1 MTNTGNRKYFIIVG
15 KTLSFFAVRFFMEP
29 CFDFLPTTKFFFMFA
44 PTVSLILEYGPFL
57 LKNKDSDT
65 KGSVFLEVIFIT
77 STRDHA
83 ETTTTNRTTTFSY
96 YRIFSQTT
104 TLWFLRSFQPFRHSF
119 DSFYQPHAAQLRRL
133 ENFPF
138 AYSNICCASHFM
150 GNRMR

>member
-1 MTNTGNRKYFIIVG
+1 
-15 KTLSFFAVRFFMEP
+15 
-29 CFDFLPTTKFFFMFA
+29 MFA
-44 PTVSLILEYGPFL
+44 LTVSLVLRPIL

-65 KGSVFLEVIFIT
+65 KGSIFLEVIFIT

-96 YRIFSQTT
+96 NRIFSQTT
-104 TLWFLRSFQPFRHSF
+104 TRWFLRSFQPFRHSF

-138 AYSNICCASHFM
+138 ASNICCASHFM
-150 GNRMR
+150 GYSDNT